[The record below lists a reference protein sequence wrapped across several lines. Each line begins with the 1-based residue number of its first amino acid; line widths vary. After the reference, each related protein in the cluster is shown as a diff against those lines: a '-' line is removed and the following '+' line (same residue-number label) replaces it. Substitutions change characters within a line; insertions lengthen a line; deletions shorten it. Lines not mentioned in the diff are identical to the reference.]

1 MFTVET
7 LESKNRKFLCHFRS
21 MCVCVWVYYLSIYL
35 YYIVYIV
42 YSYTEMFITKNQD
55 YHVCTLFCPS
65 SDKASFPISSCD
77 SVRVLSLETSAD
89 IPTASCNHQ
98 SQAC

>member
-1 MFTVET
+1 MGV
-7 LESKNRKFLCHFRS
+7 LP
-21 MCVCVWVYYLSIYL
+21 L
-35 YYIVYIV
+35 YIFILYTVYIV

-55 YHVCTLFCPS
+55 YYVCTLFCPS